1 MLESQE
7 EVGCLARRERVGEWA
22 GGSGGVRRGV
32 GGGGR
37 GRWQGGAG
45 GSGGVRR
52 GVGRGGRGRW
62 QGGAGGSGGVRKGGE
77 GGGCG
82 RGVGGCWQRGEWV
95 AVAEREEKLIDEKRK
110 LDEKC
115 I

>member
-1 MLESQE
+1 MGESE
-7 EVGCLARRERVGEWA
+7 GGWVGRQ
-22 GGSGGVRRGV
+22 
-32 GGGGR
+32 

-52 GVGRGGRGRW
+52 GVGGGGRGRW

-82 RGVGGCWQRGEWV
+82 RGVGGGWQRGEWV